1 MSFLSPSSSLLRHP
15 SSLPWS
21 ALALAAAL
29 AVAPSPSAWAETP
42 SCHDAPA
49 MTADHDAHA
58 GHAMAAD
65 TADEPET
72 HAHPAAEPSPT
83 DGESHDLRLPNVPL
97 VDQDGH
103 PVDLYQDLIEDKVVA
118 MSFIFTSCTTICP
131 PMGASFGKLQ
141 GELGELLGREVGLVS
156 VSIDPTTDTPQRLK
170 KWAAQFG
177 ASEDWTLL
185 TGSKQDVD
193 QVLRALEVFTPT
205 TEDHGPFVLLG
216 NDRSHR
222 WMRVNG
228 LTPPAK
234 LASILKDLVEDGRP
248 NPEGDA
254 R

>member
-131 PMGASFGKLQ
+131 PMGANFSRLQ
-141 GELGELLGREVGLVS
+141 EALGEHLGRDVQLIS

-170 KWAAQFG
+170 AWGEKFS
-177 ASEDWTLL
+177 ASDAWTLV
-185 TGSKQDVD
+185 TGPKPDVD
-193 QVLRALEVFTPT
+193 QVLRQLEVLSPDFK
-205 TEDHGPFVLLG
+205 DHGPVALLI
-216 NDRSHR
+216 NDRTGAVR
-222 WMRVNG
+222 RVNG

-234 LASILKDLVEDGRP
+234 LAAMLEEMMDT
-248 NPEGDA
+248 PEAPTEETA